1 MNRIDRMELIG
12 WTEELCQRN
21 EVVSEPFQ
29 MSEEPQVLKLG
40 LSILIVLFE
49 LGLSKTPTE
58 EHDRIPSSLNT
69 L

>member
-1 MNRIDRMELIG
+1 
-12 WTEELCQRN
+12 
-21 EVVSEPFQ
+21 

-69 L
+69 LQHSAVHSLQSRNTHCALLDDD

>member
-1 MNRIDRMELIG
+1 
-12 WTEELCQRN
+12 
-21 EVVSEPFQ
+21 